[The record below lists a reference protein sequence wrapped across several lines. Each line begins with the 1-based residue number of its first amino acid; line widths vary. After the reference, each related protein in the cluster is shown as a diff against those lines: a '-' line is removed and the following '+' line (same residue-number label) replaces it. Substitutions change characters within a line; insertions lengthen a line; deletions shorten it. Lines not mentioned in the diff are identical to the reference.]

1 MAKRKVASARQL
13 LSLKQ
18 PAAQGDGGVMTESS
32 QNVAAAAVADTA
44 RQRIA
49 KAAYY
54 RAEKRGFAPRCA

>member
-32 QNVAAAAVADTA
+32 QTSL
-44 RQRIA
+44 RQR
-49 KAAYY
+49 
-54 RAEKRGFAPRCA
+54 